1 MKNIAIN
8 GFGRIGRLTF
18 RNLLETEGVAVV
30 AINDLT
36 KPETLLHLLK
46 YDSVHGRFPHAVSLE
61 GDSLVIGSKKIKLI
75 AERDPAALPWGDLKV
90 YLVLECTGIFTT
102 PEKMDLHRQAGA
114 KKVLLSA
121 PAKGGVK
128 TIVLGVNDG
137 DLTADD
143 VLLSNASC
151 TTNCL
156 APMAKALNDKFGI
169 VKGFMT
175 TTHAYTADQNLQD
188 SPHSDLRRARAAAL
202 SIIPTTTGAAKA
214 VGLVLPELKGKLDG
228 FAMRVPTPTGSV
240 TDLTVELSQ
249 ETTIEEINATIK
261 AAADSYLK
269 GILEYT
275 EDPIVSADIVGSK
288 YSCIFD
294 AQLTNV
300 NGNMAKIVGWYD
312 NEAGY
317 SARLADMAVK
327 MASL

>member
-1 MKNIAIN
+1 MKKIAIN
-8 GFGRIGRLTF
+8 GFGRIGRLSF
-18 RNLLETEGVAVV
+18 RNLIAKDDVEVV

-36 KPETLLHLLK
+36 DPATLAHLLK
-46 YDSVHGRFPHAVSLE
+46 YDSIHGRFPQAVSLE
-61 GDSLVIGSKKIKLI
+61 GDTLVVGDHSIKLF
-75 AERDPAALPWGDLKV
+75 AERDPAKLPWGDLGV
-90 YLVLECTGIFTT
+90 DLVLECTGIFRSA
-102 PEKMDLHRQAGA
+102 EQMELHRQAGA

-128 TIVLGVNDG
+128 TVVLGVNDE
-137 DLTADD
+137 DLQASD
-143 VLLSNASC
+143 VIASNASC

-156 APMAKALNDKFGI
+156 APMAKVLQEKFGI

-175 TTHAYTADQNLQD
+175 TTHAYTADQRLQD
-188 SPHSDLRRARAAAL
+188 APHSDLRRSRAAAL

-228 FAMRVPTPTGSV
+228 FALRVPTPTGSV
-240 TDLTVELSQ
+240 TDLTVELAKEASK
-249 ETTIEEINATIK
+249 EEINAAIK
-261 AAADSYLK
+261 EAADSYLK

-275 EDPIVSADIVGSK
+275 EDPIVSADIVGSS

-294 AQLTNV
+294 ADLTNV
-300 NGNMAKIVGWYD
+300 NGNMAKVVGWYD

-317 SARLADMAVK
+317 SARLADMALK